1 LGKIERGIKR
11 LCQDCGALYYDLDKN
26 PIICPKCGAEFDPEA
41 ILKSRRARPMTPNGK
56 ENTKSQDEETDNSE
70 DLDEVET
77 TLEDDEE
84 GEVVDIRSDV
94 EVDSED
100 VVAVVPDDE
109 DILDNEAVLD
119 DGEELEDDLDVEE
132 DMLKLDE

>member
-1 LGKIERGIKR
+1 
-11 LCQDCGALYYDLDKN
+11 
-26 PIICPKCGAEFDPEA
+26 
-41 ILKSRRARPMTPNGK
+41 MTPNGK